1 VYEEDSSCLA
11 RNKVAVVSDMHMHM
25 HMHMHM
31 LHVTCMH
38 KHMLH
43 VACLHKHML
52 HVACTCH
59 AHVHVHTCTWR
70 YTLYNLYNPPLEGKG
85 LGALP
90 RALTLR
96 ASRIHSY
103 SYTPPGPRDCAWSRR
118 AAGERARDVPLALLS
133 FPNHDEIFRQM
144 QLAHGVRSHPKYA
157 L

>member
-1 VYEEDSSCLA
+1 MLGEEQGGGGLRHA
-11 RNKVAVVSDMHMHM
+11 HAHAHA
-25 HMHMHM
+25 HA
-31 LHVTCMH
+31 HVTCYMYAQAHVTCYMFAQAQVTFCMH
-38 KHMLH
+38 MS
-43 VACLHKHML
+43 
-52 HVACTCH
+52 CTC
-59 AHVHVHTCTWR
+59 ACDTCTWR